1 MRLVGPILQFRGQTE
16 DRWRLA
22 ALVVSEGPDAPPPLE
37 LPEDPPVAPER
48 LAVRG
53 GRGFWR
59 YDFSLKLL
67 QDGETAA
74 RYAIGGEGW
83 TVRLPPAV
91 GGRRVAY
98 TACNG
103 NDDEGNGG
111 PVPPSRNA
119 LWRRLAAEHAR
130 VPFHLLLH
138 GGDQLYADTLWSE
151 VPELGAW
158 RRLPWREG
166 NTRPFTPSM
175 AERAHAYFL
184 ESYLR
189 LWSQPEIAALLAS
202 IPSVM
207 MWDDHDIFDGWGSW
221 PEERQV
227 CPVFEGV
234 FAVARDHFAL
244 FQLAAR
250 PDRLPDGFGDPG
262 GGHFGCAFGAGE
274 VGILAPDLR
283 SERTRGR
290 IMGEAGWRHCE
301 AALESLAGCRH
312 VLVMSS
318 VPLVNAD
325 MTWLERL
332 YVAAPGHS
340 DLEDD
345 LRDQWQSVG
354 HRNEW
359 RRMLACLVAFSA
371 RTGARVTSLSGEI
384 HLGAL
389 GVVEGED
396 RVRVHQLT
404 SSGIVHTPP
413 PAIALAAYEWLG
425 RHTMVLEPG
434 LTVQLLRF
442 PGRRRRYLRQRNWL
456 SLDAAGDGRFRAT
469 WHTERGEAGSF
480 AVAAAGNGSVA
491 DRPAEAAMA

>member
-22 ALVVSEGPDAPPPLE
+22 ALVVGEGLDAPAPLE
-37 LPEDPPVAPER
+37 LPGSAPIAPER
-48 LAVRG
+48 LAVR
-53 GRGFWR
+53 RGHAFWR
-59 YDFSLKLL
+59 YDFTLPLR
-67 QDGETAA
+67 GEEVAA
-74 RYAIGGEGW
+74 RYAMGQDSW
-83 TVRLPPAV
+83 SVDLPAAS

-98 TACNG
+98 AACNG

-111 PVPPSRNA
+111 PVPPWRNA

-130 VPFHLLLH
+130 TPFHLLLQ
-138 GGDQLYADTLWSE
+138 GGDQLYADTLWKE

-166 NTRPFTPSM
+166 NTRPFTPTM

-189 LWSQPEIAALLAS
+189 LWKQPETAALLAS

-221 PEERQV
+221 PEERQG
-227 CPVFEGV
+227 CPVFQGV
-234 FAVARDHFAL
+234 FAVARQYFAL
-244 FQLAAR
+244 FQLAAL
-250 PDRLPDGFGDPG
+250 PNRLPEGFGDPG
-262 GGHFGCAFGAGE
+262 GGHYGCAFRAGP
-274 VGILAPDLR
+274 VGIVAPDLR

-290 IMGEAGWRHCE
+290 IMGEAGWRAFE
-301 AALESLAGCRH
+301 AALNDLAGCRH

-345 LRDQWQSVG
+345 LRDQWQSFG
-354 HRNEW
+354 HRDEW
-359 RRMLACLVAFSA
+359 RRILAYLVAFSA
-371 RTGARVTSLSGEI
+371 RTGARVTALSGEI

-389 GVVEGED
+389 GVVEGKGG
-396 RVRVHQLT
+396 VRVHQLT
-404 SSGIVHTPP
+404 SSGIVHAPP
-413 PAIALAAYEWLG
+413 PMIALAAYELLG
-425 RHTMVLEPG
+425 RHTTVLEPG
-434 LTVQLLRF
+434 LRARLLAI
-442 PGRRRRYLRQRNWL
+442 PGHGRRYLRRRNWL
-456 SLDAAGDGRFRAT
+456 SLDAAGDGRFRAA
-469 WHTERGEAGSF
+469 WHTEQGEAGSF
-480 AVAAAGNGSVA
+480 AAVAAGNGSVA
-491 DRPAEAAMA
+491 DRSAEALTA